1 VLLQLTVR
9 ASVRTMDVPNLQDL
23 SGSRMC
29 KCRTSSGD
37 ARHLKFFCKIMR
49 LLRLDMLKHN
59 VCVQDARTA
68 QAMLPRLQRFVDRAT
83 SPRLGRFLGPIQLLR
98 VAKERR
104 QSRWL
109 SFYLSAAA
117 LYPKA
122 SRRSMH
128 DARPPPRPS
137 VAPVLP
143 PPPTQLA

>member
-1 VLLQLTVR
+1 MYLLRPAFVGKPKTGWLTALCCFSSR
-9 ASVRTMDVPNLQDL
+9 YARLSGCQEEVPNLQDL

-29 KCRTSSGD
+29 RCRTPSGE
-37 ARHLKFFCKIMR
+37 ARYLEVFCKIMR
-49 LLRLDMLKHN
+49 LLRLEMLKHN

-109 SFYLSAAA
+109 SFYLFCSCPLSKSFAAFHA
-117 LYPKA
+117 
-122 SRRSMH
+122 
-128 DARPPPRPS
+128 
-137 VAPVLP
+137 
-143 PPPTQLA
+143 